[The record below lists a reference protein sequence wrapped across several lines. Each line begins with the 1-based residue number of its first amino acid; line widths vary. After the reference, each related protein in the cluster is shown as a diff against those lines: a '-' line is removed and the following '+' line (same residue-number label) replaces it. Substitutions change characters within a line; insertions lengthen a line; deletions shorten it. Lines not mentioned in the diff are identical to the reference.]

1 MGRRRGD
8 AGFTLVEMVV
18 VIVIIGILA
27 AIAIP
32 LLMNQRRQ
40 AYEATLDSDLRN
52 VWTAVVAARDDETS
66 TIDQTAVRQDVR
78 ISPRTT
84 VEVVR
89 VGGDLC
95 LRGSYSGTPAPADR
109 VRDQA
114 GAREDDGSCT
124 GVPEFVLP

>member
-40 AYEATLDSDLRN
+40 AFEATVEADMRN
-52 VWTAVVAARDDETS
+52 VWTAVSAAYDGDSAAIDEAT
-66 TIDQTAVRQDVR
+66 VRQDVR
-78 ISPRTT
+78 ISPRT
-84 VEVVR
+84 EIDVVR
-89 VGGDLC
+89 QGDGFC
-95 LRGSYSGTPAPADR
+95 LRASYDAVPAIPDR
-109 VRDQA
+109 LRDDA
-114 GAREDDGSCT
+114 WSREDDGTCT
-124 GVPEFVLP
+124 GAAEFVLP